1 MVTNSDRA
9 NWAGQ
14 AVVAHNV
21 AGHAGVA
28 RNAASC
34 VYGLGP
40 ELQLLDLLC
49 NLQHWADCNGVDFA
63 VALKNAQGIY
73 AEEKQEEQDNDTN

>member
-1 MVTNSDRA
+1 MTTNSDRA

-14 AVVAHNV
+14 AVEAH
-21 AGHAGVA
+21 
-28 RNAASC
+28 NAASC
-34 VYGLGP
+34 VYGLEP

-63 VALKNAQGIY
+63 VALKNAQGMY
-73 AEEKQEEQDNDTN
+73 AEEKQEDQNDGTN